1 MSRRGGNHFHYPGK
15 EVPHMNKEDI
25 ALDICLAA
33 IEKGFFYRDGND
45 NTELGKAIADLYN
58 GILDNLNIED

>member
-1 MSRRGGNHFHYPGK
+1 
-15 EVPHMNKEDI
+15 MNKEDI

-33 IEKGFFYRDGND
+33 IEKGFFYRDGTD

>member
-1 MSRRGGNHFHYPGK
+1 
-15 EVPHMNKEDI
+15 MNKEDI

>member
-1 MSRRGGNHFHYPGK
+1 
-15 EVPHMNKEDI
+15 MNKEDI

-45 NTELGKAIADLYN
+45 NTDLGKASADLYN
-58 GILDNLNIED
+58 GIRETLTIED